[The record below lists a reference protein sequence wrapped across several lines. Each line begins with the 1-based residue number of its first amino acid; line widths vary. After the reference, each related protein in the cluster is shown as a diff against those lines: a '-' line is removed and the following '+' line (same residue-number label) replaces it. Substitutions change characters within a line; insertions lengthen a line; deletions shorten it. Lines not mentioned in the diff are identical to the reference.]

1 MKGKLKLIMDSNG
14 EIDLENYSPK
24 SDFFCMNILLG
35 IGLNDDNKMDYFEL
49 RICSIKWI
57 ELNEEYPIIL
67 RNTLIVK
74 KYNYKELLKT
84 LENYICKCEGS
95 SWEDISLKL
104 SRYFSWEFEN
114 YSEIQMLIY

>member
-24 SDFFCMNILLG
+24 SDFF
-35 IGLNDDNKMDYFEL
+35 
-49 RICSIKWI
+49 SIKWI

-114 YSEIQMLIY
+114 YLEI